1 MGLWLRPGAE
11 DDCNVA
17 AHWRQPQEQ
26 GPGSLFL
33 AEEQLVIQ
41 RSRSWTIQEKY
52 SIHADKTRSR
62 EKSTAK
68 AQPKEMEILHAQGIG
83 KTS

>member
-1 MGLWLRPGAE
+1 
-11 DDCNVA
+11 
-17 AHWRQPQEQ
+17 
-26 GPGSLFL
+26 L
-33 AEEQLVIQ
+33 AEEQVVIQ

-52 SIHADKTRSR
+52 SIHADKTRCR

-68 AQPKEMEILHAQGIG
+68 AQPKEMEILYAQGIG